1 MLVKTFPAALL
12 YLNGLLY
19 LGVAWLFVSDAD
31 AWFADL
37 GISTRSAVG
46 MTELRAVYV
55 GLMAAFGLFLL
66 LCGWK
71 REWRLQGV
79 LLMVLSYAGL
89 VIARSW
95 GILVEEDYND
105 LIFQIYIAEWLAL
118 VLSLL
123 AVLSLRRPSA

>member
-1 MLVKTFPAALL
+1 MLAKTFPAALL

-19 LGVAWLFVSDAD
+19 LGVAWLFASDAD
-31 AWFADL
+31 TWLRNL

-46 MTELRAVYV
+46 MTELRALYV
-55 GLMAAFGLFLL
+55 GFMAAFGLFLL
-66 LCGWK
+66 LCGRK
-71 REWRLQGV
+71 QEWRFQGV

-105 LIFQIYIAEWLAL
+105 LIFQIYITEWLAL

-123 AVLSLRRPSA
+123 AILSLRRPSS